1 MTDVQSQLPRFR
13 KLACTLMI
21 GKRRCRH
28 TSSLTRVSGHG
39 CCGRVGFNRGSAL
52 AANGKDVNTVEVTHF
67 AAAARVLGWVRVTHK
82 DKIEGL
88 DISQHGEEGY
98 IFQ

>member
-1 MTDVQSQLPRFR
+1 M
-13 KLACTLMI
+13 
-21 GKRRCRH
+21 
-28 TSSLTRVSGHG
+28 
-39 CCGRVGFNRGSAL
+39 
-52 AANGKDVNTVEVTHF
+52 AANGKAVNTVVVTHF
-67 AAAARVLGWVRVTHK
+67 AAAAGVLGWVRVTHK